1 MTATATALTCSARVG
16 YWPGEWSEMPLF
28 CSTSIGLTRYT
39 DTSGIERR
47 YCRHHGALVRYR
59 YPEKPRVQMYE
70 GMGDDEWD
78 SRKDRIDS
86 AILADPERPL

>member
-1 MTATATALTCSARVG
+1 MTTDIATATCSARVG
-16 YWPGEWSEMPLF
+16 FFPGEWSEMPLF

-59 YPEKPRVQMYE
+59 YPERYVSE
-70 GMGDDEWD
+70 IADDGLGQA
-78 SRKDRIDS
+78 KAAADR
-86 AILADPERPL
+86 